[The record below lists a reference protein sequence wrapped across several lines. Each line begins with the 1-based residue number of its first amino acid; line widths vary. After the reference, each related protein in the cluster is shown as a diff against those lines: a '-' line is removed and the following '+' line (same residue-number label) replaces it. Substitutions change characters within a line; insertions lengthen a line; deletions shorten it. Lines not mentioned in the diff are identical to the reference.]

1 GVFVSTSRKG
11 KLMKPRSIFTIV
23 LLLSLAL
30 AGCSDEDNTPQ
41 SKGRESAEVDRLNR
55 ELQKAETNVTKQ
67 ESAKAW
73 WQSIAT
79 FLAVAAI
86 GSLVIGTII
95 GSSARNESQR

>member
-1 GVFVSTSRKG
+1 M
-11 KLMKPRSIFTIV
+11 KLRSIFTII

-30 AGCSDEDNTPQ
+30 AGCNDEHNTPQ

-55 ELQKAETNVTKQ
+55 ELQKAETNVSKE

-79 FLAVAAI
+79 FLAIAAI
-86 GSLVIGTII
+86 SLLIVGTII
-95 GSSARNESQR
+95 GSSARHESKR